1 VSDEIIKLTEDR
13 FVHIFFTWVSK
24 EYLDYLYEKADLD
37 SSYTYILPHEAGF
50 TTYIKGTQYF
60 IKVLPQIIIL
70 FKDDEPVMM
79 ITASTH
85 TFSLFHD
92 AKKGQLQKVWK
103 RKRKSMLRELLG
115 IIAVYEV
122 LKGSPKPK
130 DDLKPSKPLTT
141 VIFMN
146 ENLEITRVYVGGLSP

>member
-1 VSDEIIKLTEDR
+1 MSDEIIKLTEDR
-13 FVHIFFTWVSK
+13 LAFTWISK
-24 EYLDYLYEKADLD
+24 EYLDYLYEKADLEPL
-37 SSYTYILPHEAGF
+37 STYISPHEAGF
-50 TTYIKGTQYF
+50 TIYIKGTEYF
-60 IKVLPQIIIL
+60 IKVLPNIITL
-70 FKDDEPVMM
+70 FKDDEPVMI

-92 AKKGQLQKVWK
+92 AKRGALKTTWQNKLPL
-103 RKRKSMLRELLG
+103 MLRELIG

-141 VIFMN
+141 VIFMD
-146 ENLEITRVYVGGLSP
+146 ENLEITHVSFGGEKP